1 MGGSAPRTTI
11 GRGAHRP
18 TPLIRRAS
26 AGPVAGRVLAGLILV
41 ASAAALYGM
50 TASPAFR
57 LRDGGVIVRGADFTD
72 EATVLAAIGLD
83 GGARPNLF
91 TLDTARL
98 AANLLALPAVDSD
111 RADAASVHVA
121 LPDRLVVDVHER
133 VPILVW
139 QAGDRRLLVDVH
151 GVVVSELGPDA
162 QSELPAVA
170 DERAASAELAIGD
183 RIAADRHGGRPP
195 HRRPDADL
203 PGQHRHL
210 ARDAH
215 HREGGLRPPRP
226 AEELAGGLRHL
237 CPDAARPG
245 PRRGPGAMPEQ
256 RAGRSGGDHLGRL
269 PLPGRRPL
277 RHVPAEDASDAP
289 PPPRARSAG
298 PSRVGRLVERGHGC
312 RW

>member
-1 MGGSAPRTTI
+1 MSGSGPRTTI

-26 AGPVAGRVLAGLILV
+26 AGPVAGRVLAGLVLV

-57 LRDGGVIVRGADFTD
+57 LRDGGVVVRGADFTD

-139 QAGDRRLLVDVH
+139 QSGDRRLLVDVH
-151 GVVVSELGPDA
+151 GVVVSELGPDT
-162 QSELPAVA
+162 QSELPLIE

-183 RIAADRHGGRPP
+183 RIAATDMEVARRIAALTPSFLGSTASSLETRITEKEGFVLHAQPKSWRAVFGIYAPTLRGPDLVEAQAQCLSSVLAGQEATISVVYLFPDGGRCGTF
-195 HRRPDADL
+195 L
-203 PGQHRHL
+203 PSSQ
-210 ARDAH
+210 
-215 HREGGLRPPRP
+215 
-226 AEELAGGLRHL
+226 
-237 CPDAARPG
+237 
-245 PRRGPGAMPEQ
+245 
-256 RAGRSGGDHLGRL
+256 
-269 PLPGRRPL
+269 
-277 RHVPAEDASDAP
+277 
-289 PPPRARSAG
+289 
-298 PSRVGRLVERGHGC
+298 
-312 RW
+312 

>member
-1 MGGSAPRTTI
+1 
-11 GRGAHRP
+11 
-18 TPLIRRAS
+18 
-26 AGPVAGRVLAGLILV
+26 VLAGLVLV

-111 RADAASVHVA
+111 RSDAASVHVA

-133 VPILVW
+133 VPILIW

-162 QSELPAVA
+162 QSALPAIE

-183 RIAADRHGGRPP
+183 RIAATDMEVARRIAALTPTFLGSTATSLETRITEKEGFVLNAQPKGWRAVFGIYAPTLRGPDLVDVQAQCLSSVLAGQEATISVVYLFPDGGRCGTF
-195 HRRPDADL
+195 L
-203 PGQHRHL
+203 
-210 ARDAH
+210 
-215 HREGGLRPPRP
+215 
-226 AEELAGGLRHL
+226 
-237 CPDAARPG
+237 
-245 PRRGPGAMPEQ
+245 
-256 RAGRSGGDHLGRL
+256 
-269 PLPGRRPL
+269 
-277 RHVPAEDASDAP
+277 
-289 PPPRARSAG
+289 PRAK
-298 PSRVGRLVERGHGC
+298 
-312 RW
+312 